1 MQMLVHLFGCF
12 GGIKMGRLPDLE
24 HGAVVSTVFK
34 IEWNLFFAGILI
46 RRRKG
51 RKNQA

>member
-1 MQMLVHLFGCF
+1 MLVHLFGCF

-34 IEWNLFFAGILI
+34 IELEDFRLL
-46 RRRKG
+46 KV
-51 RKNQA
+51 